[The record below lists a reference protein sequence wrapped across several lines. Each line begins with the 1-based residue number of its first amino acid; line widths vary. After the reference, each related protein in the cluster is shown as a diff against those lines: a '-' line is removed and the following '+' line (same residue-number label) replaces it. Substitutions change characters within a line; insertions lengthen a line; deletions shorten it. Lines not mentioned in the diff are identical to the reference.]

1 MVIPSCSFIVMI
13 FSRHISWERNKR
25 HLLTYCCHGY
35 WDLQSPYCQL
45 CFSAF
50 GLFSLPLILKWF
62 RCKLR
67 LLYLLNSNARCW
79 VKVEF
84 TINGECFSKSMSC
97 LAFERDATK
106 KLLFSLVYINLKLF
120 LSQGI
125 AQCLAHHKPSKIG
138 KEKAQGQMFGWP
150 SGCSLVSREL
160 WLSQC

>member
-1 MVIPSCSFIVMI
+1 MVILSCSFIVMI

-84 TINGECFSKSMSC
+84 TVNGECFSNSMSC
-97 LAFERDATK
+97 LAFESDPTK
-106 KLLFSLVYINLKLF
+106 KLLFSLVDINSELFYVKASYKLV
-120 LSQGI
+120 LYS
-125 AQCLAHHKPSKIG
+125 
-138 KEKAQGQMFGWP
+138 
-150 SGCSLVSREL
+150 CSFTVWQRCVCVETDVED
-160 WLSQC
+160 